1 MTHHLVLKYR
11 LLKSMES
18 DHPGQVEVV
27 RYITRKGST
36 FPEHYWVNPDEV
48 GHNEKVMQGHHNLPN
63 DHPQRYKKFGNS
75 AEAYAYMGDVDEKG
89 MPYDNWEQTL
99 TKEESQAVIAYTGT
113 EYYREINGTMR
124 GTRKR
129 NKVTG
134 ERLVIIKQMIN
145 NIRSALDKFD
155 LKDDIL
161 VYRRTNIRM
170 YKKYLDAYNNGG
182 LYCEK
187 GFLSTTLVKS
197 SFGKGRCDIVIKV
210 PKGKGRGAWI
220 APRSLFRP
228 KQEEN
233 EFLLNSDQ
241 MFIVKAV
248 HPPEKGKNALVEL
261 ELIDVKSETTQEG
274 TPMKKSMTT
283 EQINDRLDRFTAHE
297 EDATFIH
304 TPQELKEWAKQNGK
318 SDVWVQQVLNKWRPN
333 KR

>member
-1 MTHHLVLKYR
+1 
-11 LLKSMES
+11 MES

-27 RYITRKGST
+27 RYVTRKGST

-48 GHNEKVMQGHHNLPN
+48 SHDDKVVQGHHNLPN
-63 DHPQRYKKFGNS
+63 DHPQRYKKFENS
-75 AEAYAYMGDVDEKG
+75 AEAYAYMGDIGEKG
-89 MPYDNWEQTL
+89 LPYDNWEKTL

-113 EYYREINGTMR
+113 EYYHEINGTMR

-129 NKVTG
+129 NKVVG
-134 ERLVIIKQMIN
+134 ERLNVIKRLINSIK
-145 NIRSALDKFD
+145 SALDKFD

-170 YKKYLDAYNNGG
+170 YKKYLEAYNNGG
-182 LYCEK
+182 LYYEK

-248 HPPEKGKNALVEL
+248 HPPKEGKNALVEL
-261 ELIDVKSETTQEG
+261 ELIDVKPEMTQEG
-274 TPMKKSMTT
+274 TSMKKSMMTK
-283 EQINDRLDRFTAHE
+283 QLNDRLDRFTAHE

-304 TPQELKEWAKQNGK
+304 SPQELKEWAKQNGK
-318 SDVWVQQVLNKWRPN
+318 SDVWVQQILSKWRPN

>member
-1 MTHHLVLKYR
+1 MEQYLVLKYR

-18 DHPGQVEVV
+18 DHPTKV
-27 RYITRKGST
+27 RVLRPVNKNGKMVM
-36 FPEHYWVNPDEV
+36 EHFWVNPDEV
-48 GHNEKVMQGHHNLPN
+48 KGSDKVTHNRHNLPE
-63 DHPQRYKKFGNS
+63 DHPQRYKKFSDS
-75 AEAYAYMGDVDEKG
+75 AEAYAYMGDFDEKG
-89 MPYDNWEQTL
+89 MPYDDWEQIL
-99 TKEESQAVIAYTGT
+99 DKKESSSVIAYTGT
-113 EYYREINGTMR
+113 EYYHEINGTMR

-134 ERLVIIKQMIN
+134 ERLKIIQQMISD
-145 NIRSALDKFD
+145 IKSALSKFD

-170 YKKYLDAYNNGG
+170 YDKYLEAYNNGG

-197 SFGKGRCDIVIKV
+197 SFGKGGCDIVIKV

-233 EFLLNSDQ
+233 EFLLNCDQ

-261 ELIDVKSETTQEG
+261 ELIGTNPEVTQEG
-274 TPMKKSMTT
+274 TTMKKSLSANPS
-283 EQINDRLDRFTAHE
+283 NDRSDRFTAHE
-297 EDATFIH
+297 EDATFIYS
-304 TPQELKEWAKQNGK
+304 PQELKSWAKQNGK
-318 SDVWVQQVLNKWRPN
+318 SDAWVQQVMNRWNPSK
-333 KR
+333 K

>member
-1 MTHHLVLKYR
+1 MHHLVLKYR

-48 GHNEKVMQGHHNLPN
+48 GHHDKVVQGRHNLPDN
-63 DHPQRYKKFGNS
+63 HPQRYKRFENS
-75 AEAYAYMGDVDEKG
+75 AEAYAYMGDIDEKG
-89 MPYDNWEQTL
+89 MPYDNWERTL
-99 TKEESQAVIAYTGT
+99 TKDESQAVIAYTGT

-134 ERLVIIKQMIN
+134 ERLKVITKLIENIK
-145 NIRSALDKFD
+145 SALNKFD
-155 LKDDIL
+155 LKEDIL

-170 YKKYLDAYNNGG
+170 YQKYLDAYNNGG

-197 SFGKGRCDIVIKV
+197 SFGKGKCDIVIKV

-233 EFLLNSDQ
+233 EFLLNSGQ

-248 HPPEKGKNALVEL
+248 HPPKDGKNALVEL
-261 ELIDVKSETTQEG
+261 ELMDIDAKLTQEG
-274 TPMKKSMTT
+274 TPMKKSAPA
-283 EQINDRLDRFTAHE
+283 EQLNDRLDRFTAHE
-297 EDATFIH
+297 EDAEFIY
-304 TPQELKEWAKQNGK
+304 TPEALREWAKQNGK
-318 SDVWVQQVLNKWRPN
+318 SDDWCQQVLNKWHPH
-333 KR
+333 KK

>member
-1 MTHHLVLKYR
+1 MVSCLVLKYR
-11 LLKSMES
+11 LLKSIGSEHPDKVRVLRPVERDGKTIME
-18 DHPGQVEVV
+18 H
-27 RYITRKGST
+27 
-36 FPEHYWVNPDEV
+36 FWVNPDEV
-48 GHNEKVMQGHHNLPN
+48 QHNDEVTHNRHNLPD

-89 MPYDNWEQTL
+89 MPYDNWEKTL
-99 TKEESQAVIAYTGT
+99 TKEESQAVIDYTGT
-113 EYYREINGTMR
+113 EYYKEINGTMR

-134 ERLVIIKQMIN
+134 ERLTLIKQMIS
-145 NIRSALDKFD
+145 NIRSALDKFE

-170 YKKYLDAYNNGG
+170 YKKYLEAYNNGG
-182 LYCEK
+182 LYHEK

-197 SFGKGRCDIVIKV
+197 SFGKGKCDIVIKV

-248 HPPEKGKNALVEL
+248 HPPENGKNALIEL
-261 ELIDVKSETTQEG
+261 ELMDVKPETTQEG
-274 TPMKKSMTT
+274 TPMKKSMAT
-283 EQINDRLDRFTAHE
+283 EQTNDRLDRFTAHE
-297 EDATFIH
+297 EDATFIN

-318 SDVWVQQVLNKWRPN
+318 SDAWVQQVLSKWKPN
-333 KR
+333 KK